1 MAEGGKVKEDSWR
14 EPVHLFRA
22 VYPGTRSGIMMGEKG
37 EKGRE
42 EEGRRR
48 REKNEEERRAEKRR
62 NLRFNKGCLK
72 AR

>member
-37 EKGRE
+37 EKGGE
-42 EEGRRR
+42 EEEKGG
-48 REKNEEERRAEKRR
+48 EKNEEERRAEKRR

>member
-37 EKGRE
+37 EEGKEEKGKKR
-42 EEGRRR
+42 GGTSGG
-48 REKNEEERRAEKRR
+48 KTAESQI
-62 NLRFNKGCLK
+62 
-72 AR
+72 

>member
-37 EKGRE
+37 EKA
-42 EEGRRR
+42 GRRR
-48 REKNEEERRAEKRR
+48 RREGKKTRR
-62 NLRFNKGCLK
+62 NVGRKNGGISDLIK
-72 AR
+72 AA

>member
-37 EKGRE
+37 ERGGEEKG
-42 EEGRRR
+42 GRR
-48 REKNEEERRAEKRR
+48 ERKKTRR
-62 NLRFNKGCLK
+62 NVGRKNGGISDLIK
-72 AR
+72 AA

>member
-37 EKGRE
+37 EKGGE
-42 EEGRRR
+42 EKGRRR
-48 REKNEEERRAEKRR
+48 REKKRGGTSGGKTAESQI
-62 NLRFNKGCLK
+62 
-72 AR
+72 

>member
-1 MAEGGKVKEDSWR
+1 MKEDSWR

-48 REKNEEERRAEKRR
+48 REKNEEETSGGKTAESQI
-62 NLRFNKGCLK
+62 
-72 AR
+72 